1 MKAIIL
7 TGAAGVLVGVITLNK
22 LSINAGF
29 EPYDCED
36 VVDIGQAFNYMHENS
51 IQVLDVQVLDIDK
64 DSTMY
69 ANSSYS
75 LKLDFIEQV

>member
-29 EPYDCED
+29 ESYDCED
-36 VVDIGQAFNYMHENS
+36 VVDIGQAFNYMQENS
-51 IQVLDVQVLDIDK
+51 IQVLDVQVLEIDD

-69 ANSSYS
+69 ANNSYS